1 MRSQLYLWEP
11 LRQQYISDLTTIK
24 DMFIERIQPIFA
36 NPESEA
42 EKYKEELWESIM
54 NRPCAEDE
62 WADPGD
68 YVDFVQDKAIE
79 RYEMLS
85 LMKYRNIGMWLS
97 CLCQVW
103 EQQLYSFII
112 HEAEHEGLKYNPVDT
127 KRGFAFTKEAF
138 EFHQQRFEDMPAW
151 NKIKELRLLVN
162 VIKHAEGDS
171 EEKLRKIRPD
181 YFVQDIYGTEYDPM
195 SLYHTTLLEPTLMIK
210 EQDFID
216 YFNALVQFWSDL
228 PERMYSHDI
237 S

>member
-11 LRQQYISDLTTIK
+11 LRQQYIDDLSTIK
-24 DMFIERIQPIFA
+24 TMFIERIQPIFA
-36 NPESEA
+36 DPESEA
-42 EKYKEELWESIM
+42 KQYGKQLWKSLM
-54 NRPCAEDE
+54 NRPCTEDE
-62 WADPGD
+62 CTDPGD
-68 YVDFVQDKAIE
+68 YVDFVQDKEFE

-112 HEAEHEGLKYNPVDT
+112 HEAEHEGLKYNPADT

-181 YFVQDIYGTEYDPM
+181 YFIQDIYGTEYDPM

>member
-1 MRSQLYLWEP
+1 MRSQLYLWGP

-54 NRPCAEDE
+54 SRPCAEDE

-68 YVDFVQDKAIE
+68 YADFVQDKSIE

-85 LMKYRNIGMWLS
+85 LMKYRNIGMWIS

-103 EQQLYSFII
+103 EQQLYSFIM
-112 HEAEHEGLKYNPVDT
+112 HEAEHEGLKYNPATT

-138 EFHQQRFEDMPAW
+138 EFHQQRFEDMPAY
-151 NKIKELRLLVN
+151 LLF
-162 VIKHAEGDS
+162 IHKPS
-171 EEKLRKIRPD
+171 STK
-181 YFVQDIYGTEYDPM
+181 QTE
-195 SLYHTTLLEPTLMIK
+195 
-210 EQDFID
+210 
-216 YFNALVQFWSDL
+216 
-228 PERMYSHDI
+228 
-237 S
+237 